1 MSEVIVSY
9 KERPEQVSGD
19 CDLYCDENGNPI
31 VFKNRSSA
39 IERLNQ
45 DGVTDEQMS
54 KMWFISC
61 IGVCFKCGGPL
72 FPSFLPDYTSQCFG
86 CDEDFYSFEQDTKTV
101 IG

>member
-9 KERPEQVSGD
+9 KEKCKDVEKDS
-19 CDLYCDENGNPI
+19 DLYCNEDGCPI
-31 VFKNRSSA
+31 VFRSRSQA
-39 IERLNQ
+39 VERLKR

-54 KMWFISC
+54 NMWFISS
-61 IGVCFKCGGPL
+61 IGVCRRCGSLL
-72 FPSFLPDYTSQCFG
+72 FPSFLPGYTSQCFN